1 MTELEALKFVRALAC
16 QVVPGVNPLW
26 MPPENKEQA
35 YEALSLVLE
44 LITRVESAEQDRKL
58 RTRLAEDVLKD
69 MGSTPLCYV
78 RVRDVRDE
86 LTEVHGIGDSTFSDE
101 AIVAAVADVISN
113 YEGDSLNQA
122 VEDIVGETVN
132 YLIVG
137 APS

>member
-1 MTELEALKFVRALAC
+1 LEALKFVRALAC
-16 QVVPGVNPLW
+16 QMVPGVNPLW

-44 LITRVESAEQDRKL
+44 LITRVESAEQDRKA

-86 LTEVHGIGDSTFSDE
+86 LTEVHGIDGSTFSDE

-113 YEGDSLNQA
+113 YNGDSLDEAFQ
-122 VEDIVGETVN
+122 DIVGETVN